1 LALTVDGFGNLLV
14 VCSTN
19 RLALYFPAVTAVNAA
34 SYRTRLTPGMYAA
47 VYPMGFVFGSQTAS
61 TSSLPLP
68 TELADIQVQV
78 LINNEY
84 QPAPLLY
91 VSPGQI
97 NFILPMASPTSGDV
111 QVQVVRKSV
120 GQVLAVSCAAL
131 KVAMSPDRF
140 VCNSTL
146 QNGIPQLLQLQADV
160 ASPALFAG
168 GGYSTASGQIAAIN
182 RKADGTY
189 YGINSASNPVS
200 RSDFV
205 EIYGTGQGYIP
216 NAPPDGAAPGSNP
229 LYSTPGDKP
238 QVIVNIARV
247 PDENVTFSGLNPAF
261 PGLWQVNV
269 KIPDTTPPGN
279 AIQVEIDLRGIH
291 SNDLDNGTKVV
302 TTIAVKQ

>member
-1 LALTVDGFGNLLV
+1 
-14 VCSTN
+14 
-19 RLALYFPAVTAVNAA
+19 
-34 SYRTRLTPGMYAA
+34 
-47 VYPMGFVFGSQTAS
+47 
-61 TSSLPLP
+61 
-68 TELADIQVQV
+68 
-78 LINNEY
+78 
-84 QPAPLLY
+84 
-91 VSPGQI
+91 
-97 NFILPMASPTSGDV
+97 
-111 QVQVVRKSV
+111 
-120 GQVLAVSCAAL
+120 
-131 KVAMSPDRF
+131 MSPDRF